1 MWSTRRKRRRNAW
14 KRRGISPCPKN
25 PLTSLQFSHTN
36 EQFFFLPFFLS
47 FSFFSLVR
55 SIHNYFSIRYF
66 HFTLLRGNSISPSL
80 STSERRLQTFPSS
93 HRSFIEF
100 EGPPLVRRTYLTPSL
115 FVYARAYVISA
126 RRDFK
131 RSLEIEI
138 GRRSCNLSYRRFS
151 KDCIEMISGWRDL
164 SEDRVVRIGWKR
176 TWAYSERRGGVA
188 EPIFT
193 RLEGLCARL
202 SAFLQRHSTGWGRPI
217 NACLTRV
224 ISSGHA
230 WNYEWIARATEI
242 SPSHL
247 PLSLLSFPFHDPS
260 ASRIYPHS
268 APSYLRAPFIQPA
281 SLVRPWNQRDTLP
294 HPRVVGRSSGQ
305 FHYYVPQQPPPART
319 PSILPLPSKWKTN
332 AASARSLIKN

>member
-1 MWSTRRKRRRNAW
+1 MRGNEGGEEFLLARKTLWPLCNFLTR
-14 KRRGISPCPKN
+14 
-25 PLTSLQFSHTN
+25 TSNFS
-36 EQFFFLPFFLS
+36 FFLS
-47 FSFFSLVR
+47 FFLFLFFLSFVR
-55 SIHNYFSIRYF
+55 FITISPFVI
-66 HFTLLRGNSISPSL
+66 SISHSYVEIQSRRVFQRRNDDFKLSL
-80 STSERRLQTFPSS
+80 P
-93 HRSFIEF
+93 RSFIEF
-100 EGPPLVRRTYLTPSL
+100 EGPPLVRRTYLTPSF

-260 ASRIYPHS
+260 ASRIYPRS